1 MENTIGR
8 ALRAPWVIVKAGGLS
23 LIVYLVVGVVA
34 LTWLSEFSV
43 KWLLSI
49 IYDSSIELSLTEW
62 WISVLNILAKALVCL
77 LTIPMYITI
86 FSLPVRLIAIHGKLP
101 LRELFELTVTS
112 FRLGAKSI
120 FLSLSTAF
128 FLVLPLVGMIIFY
141 QAVAGRIESALF
153 MRIYPIVC
161 ALVSLPILFKATSL
175 ISAPIIAIVGQLDS
189 YIAVRDCRLI
199 LKGFKIE
206 FFSILIAVLAI
217 YSGFDY
223 LVNEFEFSESVTESF
238 HMFLV
243 PVLIWL
249 ACVMTSWIIVESF
262 WQAAEKSERQARG
275 NTPPQ
280 AATASAEKSPTPVIV
295 DSNQES
301 SSLPEAQREI
311 FIHVQNLHLHK
322 K

>member
-8 ALRAPWVIVKAGGLS
+8 ALRSPWVVVKAGGLA
-23 LIVYLVVGVVA
+23 LVLYLVVGVVS
-34 LTWLSEFSV
+34 LNWLSEFSV

-49 IYDSSIELSLTEW
+49 IYDSSIELSLAEW
-62 WISVLNILAKALVCL
+62 WVSVLNILAKALVCL
-77 LTIPMYITI
+77 LSVPLYLTI

-101 LRELFELTVTS
+101 IRELLELTLTS

-120 FLSLSTAF
+120 FLSLSAAF

-153 MRIYPIVC
+153 MRIYHIVC

-206 FFSILIAVLAI
+206 FFSILISVLAI

-223 LVNEFEFSESVTESF
+223 LVKEFEFSESATESF

-243 PVLIWL
+243 PILIWL

-262 WQAAEKSERQARG
+262 WQAAEKSERQSRSK
-275 NTPPQ
+275 TPAPVTS
-280 AATASAEKSPTPVIV
+280 ATVANPSPPVVV
-295 DSNQES
+295 DSNQEA
-301 SSLPEAQREI
+301 SSLSEAQREI